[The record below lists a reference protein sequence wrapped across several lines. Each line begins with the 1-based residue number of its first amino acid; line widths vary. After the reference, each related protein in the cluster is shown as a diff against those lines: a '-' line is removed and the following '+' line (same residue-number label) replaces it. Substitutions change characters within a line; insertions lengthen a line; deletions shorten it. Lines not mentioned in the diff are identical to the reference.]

1 MIERGEFKTQFFY
14 LLNQAFIF
22 KKSLFYL
29 KRALVNI
36 QIQNEIIFKD
46 FKPISK
52 KIFKIPNI
60 YYQFIYISK
69 LFYRLIDKLINQKIL
84 RKNLFWKVAYNFENS
99 KDLNKSKKIKNHV
112 NCFLADPFIYRADN
126 KNYLFAEEYDFKKK
140 SLRFY

>member
-1 MIERGEFKTQFFY
+1 MEIIQNIEEVHNWFLGSIYKENQTGFVLQQLNNTLDGGKVIERGEFKTQFFY

-22 KKSLFYL
+22 KKRFYL

-84 RKNLFWKVAYNFENS
+84 RKNLFEGC
-99 KDLNKSKKIKNHV
+99 I
-112 NCFLADPFIYRADN
+112 
-126 KNYLFAEEYDFKKK
+126 
-140 SLRFY
+140 

>member
-1 MIERGEFKTQFFY
+1 M
-14 LLNQAFIF
+14 LNQAFIF

-99 KDLNKSKKIKNHV
+99 KRSKQVKKN
-112 NCFLADPFIYRADN
+112 
-126 KNYLFAEEYDFKKK
+126 
-140 SLRFY
+140 